1 MKSKIDIGKDKSLLL
16 KGGKILDVT
25 NGKTVATDIL
35 IHDGKIVKL
44 GKINN
49 NNNYHTINCKNHII
63 TQSFIDIHSHFHTP
77 GVGDQET
84 LISGSNAALSGGYS
98 KVCIMPDTKPIIDN
112 PELIDFIIDEA
123 YDLPIDIYPIGSITK
138 KLEGIE
144 LAEIGS
150 MVHSGAVAISDAYFP
165 VMNAQVM
172 RYALEYAKMFN
183 IPVINHPQDINL
195 VNNGVMNESLTSNFL
210 GLEGSPTISESVM
223 INRDLEIANYIKGKL
238 HIPNITCG
246 DSVDLIDKYKNN
258 NLLLTSEVSP
268 QNLFF
273 CDNDLTDYDTNF
285 KISPPLRSSEDKN
298 KLIKGLKD
306 GVIDCIASC
315 HYPQRN
321 DDKEKDF
328 NHAKFGVIS
337 LETAFAATNTVLSQ
351 ENFSFK
357 SIIEL
362 FSLNP
367 SKILNITLPEIKI
380 SSNAELVVINPNE
393 EWIFSKNDIYSKSS
407 NSPFIN
413 KAFKGKVKYT
423 INKNILFG

>member
-1 MKSKIDIGKDKSLLL
+1 MKNKIAIGKDKSLLL
-16 KGGKILDVT
+16 KGGKILDIT
-25 NGKTVATDIL
+25 NGKTTNKDIL
-35 IHDGKIVKL
+35 IHNGKIVKI
-44 GKINN
+44 GKISD
-49 NNNYHTINCKNHII
+49 NNNYHIIDCKNNII

-98 KVCIMPDTKPIIDN
+98 KVCIMPNTNPVIDT
-112 PELIDFIIDEA
+112 PELVDLIIDEA
-123 YDLPIDIYPIGSITK
+123 KKLPIDIYPIGSITK
-138 KLEGIE
+138 KLEGTE

-150 MVHSGAVAISDAYFP
+150 MVNSGAVAISDASFP
-165 VMNAQVM
+165 IMNGQVM

-183 IPVINHPQDINL
+183 VPVINHPQDINL
-195 VNNGVMNESLTSNFL
+195 VNNGVMNECKTSNSL
-210 GLEGSPTISESVM
+210 GLEGNPTISESIM

-238 HIPNITCG
+238 HVPNITCA
-246 DSVDLIDKYKNN
+246 DSVDLIDKYKNK
-258 NLLLTSEVSP
+258 NLLLTCEVSP

-273 CDNDLTDYDTNF
+273 SDNDLIDYDTNF
-285 KISPPLRSSEDKN
+285 KISPPLRSLNDRN

-328 NHAKFGVIS
+328 NHSEFGVIS
-337 LETAFAATNTVLSQ
+337 LETAFAATNTILNQ
-351 ENFSFK
+351 ENFSLK
-357 SIIEL
+357 SILEL

-367 SKILNITLPEIKI
+367 SKILNIALSEIKI

-393 EWIFSKNDIYSKSS
+393 EWIFNKNDIYSKSS
-407 NSPFIN
+407 NTPFIK
-413 KAFKGKVKYT
+413 KAFKGKIKYT

>member
-1 MKSKIDIGKDKSLLL
+1 MKNKIDIAKDKSLLL
-16 KGGKILDVT
+16 KGGQILDVT
-25 NGKTVATDIL
+25 NGKTTNKDIL
-35 IHDGKIVKL
+35 INNGKIVEI

-49 NNNYHTINCKNHII
+49 NDNYHIIDCKNNII

-77 GVGDQET
+77 GIGDQET

-98 KVCIMPDTKPIIDN
+98 RVCVMPNTSPIIDT
-112 PELIDFIIDEA
+112 PELVDFIIDESTK
-123 YDLPIDIYPIGSITK
+123 LPIDIYPIGSITK
-138 KLEGIE
+138 KLKGIE

-150 MVHSGAVAISDAYFP
+150 MVNSGAVAISDAYFP
-165 VMNAQVM
+165 IMNAQVM
-172 RYALEYAKMFN
+172 RYALEYARMFN

-195 VNNGVMNESLTSNFL
+195 VNNGVMNECQTSNSL
-210 GLEGSPTISESVM
+210 GLEGSPAISESIM

-238 HIPNITCG
+238 HIPNITCA
-246 DSVDLIDKYKNN
+246 DSIDLIDKYKNK
-258 NLLLTSEVSP
+258 NLLLTCEVSP
-268 QNLFF
+268 NHLFF
-273 CDNDLTDYDTNF
+273 SDNDLIDYDTNL
-285 KISPPLRSSEDKN
+285 KISPPLRSLNDKN

-328 NHAKFGVIS
+328 NHAEFGMIG
-337 LETAFAATNTVLSQ
+337 LETAFAATNTILSQ

-357 SIIEL
+357 SIVEL

-367 SKILNITLPEIKI
+367 SKILNIALPEIKI

-393 EWIFSKNDIYSKSS
+393 EWVFSKNDIYSKSS
-407 NSPFIN
+407 NTPFIK
-413 KAFKGKVKYT
+413 KAFKGKIKYT

>member
-1 MKSKIDIGKDKSLLL
+1 MKNKVNLTKNQSLLL
-16 KGGKILDVT
+16 KNGKVLDVT
-25 NGKTVATDIL
+25 NGKTTKQDIL
-35 IHDGKIVKL
+35 IHNGKIVKL
-44 GKINN
+44 GKIND
-49 NNNYHTINCKNHII
+49 NNNYHIIDCKNNII

-77 GVGDQET
+77 GIGDQET

-98 KVCIMPDTKPIIDN
+98 KVCVMPNTSPIIDT
-112 PELIDFIIDEA
+112 PELVDFIIDEGKKM
-123 YDLPIDIYPIGSITK
+123 PIDIYPIGSITK

-150 MVHSGAVAISDAYFP
+150 MINAGAIAISDAYFP
-165 VMNAQVM
+165 IMNGQVM
-172 RYALEYAKMFN
+172 RYALEYARMFN
-183 IPVINHPQDINL
+183 VPVINHPQDINL
-195 VNNGVMNESLTSNFL
+195 VNNGVMNESQTSNSL
-210 GLEGSPTISESVM
+210 GLEGNPTISESIM
-223 INRDLEIANYIKGKL
+223 INRDLEIANYIKGRL
-238 HIPNITCG
+238 HIPNITCA
-246 DSVDLIDKYKNN
+246 DSVDLIDKYKNK
-258 NLLLTSEVSP
+258 NLLLTCEVSP
-268 QNLFF
+268 HHLFF
-273 CDNDLTDYDTNF
+273 SDNDLIDYDTNF
-285 KISPPLRSSEDKN
+285 KISPPLRSLDDRN

-315 HYPQRN
+315 HHPQRN

-328 NHAKFGVIS
+328 NHAKFGMIS
-337 LETAFAATNTVLSQ
+337 LETAFAATNTILSQ

-357 SIIEL
+357 SIVEL

-380 SSNAELVVINPNE
+380 NSNAELVVINPNE

-407 NSPFIN
+407 NTPFIN

>member
-1 MKSKIDIGKDKSLLL
+1 MKNKIDIAKDKSLLL

-25 NGKTVATDIL
+25 NGKTTNKDIL
-35 IHDGKIVKL
+35 INNGKIVEI

-49 NNNYHTINCKNHII
+49 NNNYHIIDCKNNII

-77 GVGDQET
+77 GIGDQET

-98 KVCIMPDTKPIIDN
+98 RVCVMPNTSPIIDT
-112 PELIDFIIDEA
+112 PELVDFIIDESTK
-123 YDLPIDIYPIGSITK
+123 LPVDIYPIGSITK

-150 MVHSGAVAISDAYFP
+150 MVNAGAVAISDAYSP
-165 VMNAQVM
+165 IMNAQVM
-172 RYALEYAKMFN
+172 RYALEYARMFN

-195 VNNGVMNESLTSNFL
+195 VNNGVMNECQTSNSL
-210 GLEGSPTISESVM
+210 GLEGSPTISESIM

-238 HIPNITCG
+238 HIPNITCA
-246 DSVDLIDKYKNN
+246 DSIDLIDKYKNK
-258 NLLLTSEVSP
+258 NLLLTCEVSP
-268 QNLFF
+268 NHLFF
-273 CDNDLTDYDTNF
+273 SDNDLIDYDTNL
-285 KISPPLRSSEDKN
+285 KISPPLRSLNDKN

-328 NHAKFGVIS
+328 NHAEFGMIG
-337 LETAFAATNTVLSQ
+337 LETAFAATNTILSQ

-357 SIIEL
+357 SIVEL

-367 SKILNITLPEIKI
+367 SKILNIALPEIKI

-393 EWIFSKNDIYSKSS
+393 EWVFSKNDIYSKSS
-407 NSPFIN
+407 NTPFIN
-413 KAFKGKVKYT
+413 KAFKGKIKYT

>member
-1 MKSKIDIGKDKSLLL
+1 MKNKIDIAKDKSLLL

-25 NGKTVATDIL
+25 NGKTTNKDIL
-35 IHDGKIVKL
+35 INNGKIVEI

-49 NNNYHTINCKNHII
+49 NDNYHIIDCKNNII

-77 GVGDQET
+77 GIGDQET

-98 KVCIMPDTKPIIDN
+98 RVCVMPNTSPIIDT
-112 PELIDFIIDEA
+112 PELVDFIIDESTK
-123 YDLPIDIYPIGSITK
+123 LPVDIYPIGSITK

-150 MVHSGAVAISDAYFP
+150 MVNAGAVAISDAYFP
-165 VMNAQVM
+165 IMNAQVM
-172 RYALEYAKMFN
+172 RYALEYARMFN

-195 VNNGVMNESLTSNFL
+195 VNNGVMNECQTSNSL
-210 GLEGSPTISESVM
+210 GLEGSPTISESIM

-238 HIPNITCG
+238 HIPNITCA
-246 DSVDLIDKYKNN
+246 DSIDLIDKYKNK
-258 NLLLTSEVSP
+258 NLLLTCEVSP
-268 QNLFF
+268 NHLFF
-273 CDNDLTDYDTNF
+273 SDNDLIDYDTNL
-285 KISPPLRSSEDKN
+285 KISPPLRSLNDKN

-328 NHAKFGVIS
+328 NHAEFGMIG
-337 LETAFAATNTVLSQ
+337 LETAFAATNTILSQ

-357 SIIEL
+357 SIVEL

-367 SKILNITLPEIKI
+367 SKILNIALPEIKI

-393 EWIFSKNDIYSKSS
+393 EWVFSKNDIYSKSS
-407 NSPFIN
+407 NTPFIK
-413 KAFKGKVKYT
+413 KAFKGKIKYT

>member
-1 MKSKIDIGKDKSLLL
+1 MKNNININKDKNLLL
-16 KGGKILDVT
+16 KNGKILDIT
-25 NGKTVATDIL
+25 NGKTFSKDIL
-35 IHDGKIVKL
+35 IHNGKIVKL
-44 GKINN
+44 GKINDN
-49 NNNYHTINCKNHII
+49 DSYHTIDCTNHVI
-63 TQSFIDIHSHFHTP
+63 TQSFIDIHTHFQSP

-84 LISGSNAALSGGYS
+84 LISGANAALSGGYS
-98 KVCIMPDTKPIIDN
+98 KVSIMPNTNPVMDK

-123 YDLPIDIYPIGSITK
+123 SSLPIEIYPIGAITK

-150 MVHSGAVAISDAYFP
+150 MVNAGAVAISDGYSP
-165 VMNAQVM
+165 IMNSQVM
-172 RYALEYAKMFN
+172 RYALEYAKMFD

-195 VNNGVMNESLTSNFL
+195 VNNGVMNESSISNSL
-210 GLEGSPTISESVM
+210 GLDGNPTISESIM
-223 INRDLEIANYIKGKL
+223 INRDLEIANYIKGKI
-238 HIPNITCG
+238 HIPNITCI
-246 DSVDLIDKYKNN
+246 DSINLIDKYKNN
-258 NLLLTSEVSP
+258 NFSLSCEVSP

-273 CDNDLTDYDTNF
+273 SDKNLIDYDTNF
-285 KISPPLRSSEDKN
+285 KLSPPLRSEEDKN

-306 GVIDCIASC
+306 GIIDCIASC

-328 NHAKFGVIS
+328 NHAEFGVIS
-337 LETAFAATNTVLSQ
+337 LETAFAAVNTILSK

-367 SKILNITLPEIKI
+367 SRIFNIHLNEIKI
-380 SSNAELVVINPNE
+380 NSNAELVVINPNE
-393 EWIFSKNDIYSKSS
+393 EWVFNKEDIHSKSS
-407 NSPFIN
+407 NTPFIN
-413 KAFKGKVKYT
+413 QSFKGKVKYT

>member
-1 MKSKIDIGKDKSLLL
+1 MKNKIDIAKHKSLLL

-25 NGKTVATDIL
+25 NGKTTNKDIL
-35 IHDGKIVKL
+35 INNGKIVEI

-49 NNNYHTINCKNHII
+49 NNNYHIIDCKNNII

-77 GVGDQET
+77 GIGDQET

-98 KVCIMPDTKPIIDN
+98 RVCVMPNTSPIIDT
-112 PELIDFIIDEA
+112 PELVDFIIDESTK
-123 YDLPIDIYPIGSITK
+123 LPVDIYPIGSITK

-150 MVHSGAVAISDAYFP
+150 MVNAGAVAISDAYFP
-165 VMNAQVM
+165 IMNAQVM
-172 RYALEYAKMFN
+172 RYALEYARMFN

-195 VNNGVMNESLTSNFL
+195 VNNGVMNECQTSNSL
-210 GLEGSPTISESVM
+210 GLEGSPAISESIM

-238 HIPNITCG
+238 HIPNITCA
-246 DSVDLIDKYKNN
+246 DSIDLIDKYKNK
-258 NLLLTSEVSP
+258 NLLLTCEVSP

-273 CDNDLTDYDTNF
+273 SDNDLIDYDTNL
-285 KISPPLRSSEDKN
+285 KISPPLRSLNDKN

-328 NHAKFGVIS
+328 NHAEFGMIG
-337 LETAFAATNTVLSQ
+337 LETAFAATNTILSQ

-357 SIIEL
+357 SIVEL

-367 SKILNITLPEIKI
+367 SKILNIALSEIKI

-393 EWIFSKNDIYSKSS
+393 EWVFSKNDIYSKSS
-407 NSPFIN
+407 NTPFIN
-413 KAFKGKVKYT
+413 KAFKGKIKYT
-423 INKNILFG
+423 INRNILFG

>member
-1 MKSKIDIGKDKSLLL
+1 MKNKIDIGKDKILLL

-25 NGKTVATDIL
+25 NGKTSNKDIL
-35 IHDGKIVKL
+35 IDNGKIVKL
-44 GKINN
+44 GKIKD
-49 NNNYHTINCKNHII
+49 NNNYHTIDCENYII

-98 KVCIMPDTKPIIDN
+98 KICVMPNTDPVIDK
-112 PELIDFIIDEA
+112 PELVDFIIDEA
-123 YDLPIDIYPIGSITK
+123 RKLPIDIYPIGSITK

-144 LAEIGS
+144 LAEVGS
-150 MVHSGAVAISDAYFP
+150 MVNSGAVAISDAYFP

-172 RYALEYAKMFN
+172 RYALEYARMFN

-195 VNNGVMNESLTSNFL
+195 VNNGVMNESRTSNSL
-210 GLEGSPTISESVM
+210 GLEGNPSISESIM

-238 HIPNITCG
+238 HIPNITCA
-246 DSVDLIDKYKNN
+246 DSVDLIDKYKNK
-258 NLLLTSEVSP
+258 NLLLTCEVSP

-273 CDNDLTDYDTNF
+273 SDNDLIDYDTNF
-285 KISPPLRSSEDKN
+285 KISPPLRSLDDKN
-298 KLIKGLKD
+298 KLIKGVKD

-328 NHAKFGVIS
+328 NHAKSGVIS
-337 LETAFAATNTVLSQ
+337 LETAFAATNTILSQ
-351 ENFSFK
+351 ENLSFK

-367 SKILNITLPEIKI
+367 SKILNIDLSEIKI
-380 SSNAELVVINPNE
+380 SSNAELVIINPNE
-393 EWIFSKNDIYSKSS
+393 EWVFSKNDIYSKSS
-407 NSPFIN
+407 NTPYIN
-413 KAFKGKVKYT
+413 KVFKGKIKYT

>member
-1 MKSKIDIGKDKSLLL
+1 MKNKIDIGKDKSLLL

-25 NGKTVATDIL
+25 NGKTTNQDIL
-35 IHDGKIVKL
+35 IHNGKIVKL

-49 NNNYHTINCKNHII
+49 NNNYHIIDCKNSII

-77 GVGDQET
+77 GIGDQET
-84 LISGSNAALSGGYS
+84 LVSGSKAALSGGYS
-98 KVCIMPDTKPIIDN
+98 KVCVMPNTKPIIDT
-112 PELIDFIIDEA
+112 PELVEFIIDETKKLA
-123 YDLPIDIYPIGSITK
+123 IDIYPIGSITK

-144 LAEIGS
+144 LAEVGS
-150 MVHSGAVAISDAYFP
+150 MVNSGAVAISDANFP
-165 VMNAQVM
+165 LMNGQVM
-172 RYALEYAKMFN
+172 RYALEYARMFN

-195 VNNGVMNESLTSNFL
+195 VNNGVMNECRTSNSL
-210 GLEGSPTISESVM
+210 GLDGNPAISESIM

-238 HIPNITCG
+238 HIPNITCA
-246 DSVDLIDKYKNN
+246 DSVDLIDKYKNK
-258 NLLLTSEVSP
+258 NLLLTCEVSP

-273 CDNDLTDYDTNF
+273 SDNDLIDYDTNF
-285 KISPPLRSSEDKN
+285 KISPPLRSLDDKN

-315 HYPQRN
+315 HNPQRN

-337 LETAFAATNTVLSQ
+337 LETAFAATNTILSQ

-357 SIIEL
+357 SIVEL

-367 SKILNITLPEIKI
+367 SKILNIALSEIKI

-393 EWIFSKNDIYSKSS
+393 EWIFSKNDIYSKSR
-407 NSPFIN
+407 NTPFIG